1 MTTGNALLPS
11 LAAYG
16 GFSGAVLYTATTT
29 EVQWGWPG
37 MTLAAVVGY
46 LCLPA
51 VVWGVLWLV
60 HRWSM
65 GLTRPDGGGDPG

>member
-16 GFSGAVLYTATTT
+16 CLSGAVLYTATTT
-29 EVQWGWPG
+29 EERWGWPG
-37 MTLAAVVGY
+37 VALAAVAGY

-51 VVWGVLWLV
+51 VVRSVWPV
-60 HRWSM
+60 HRWWTEP
-65 GLTRPDGGGDPG
+65 TRPDGGG